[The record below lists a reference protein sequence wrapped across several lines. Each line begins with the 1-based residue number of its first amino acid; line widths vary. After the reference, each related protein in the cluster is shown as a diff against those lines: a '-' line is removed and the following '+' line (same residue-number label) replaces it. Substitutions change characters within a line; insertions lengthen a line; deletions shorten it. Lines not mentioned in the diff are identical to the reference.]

1 MTETS
6 LHPVD
11 LALRAVTTTFEPSRA
26 DFDSAR
32 VMLMEAISSTLPPSR
47 SRIRLLWAAVI
58 ALSMVIAFF
67 LVQTTSTSP
76 AEALVTELAR
86 VVETTDPL
94 VIPDDLFAYTLT
106 EETALG
112 EVEREALDGVEIPH
126 DSLAYGLPQT
136 RETWIGDEGTARLST
151 TYFRPV
157 FFSSADE
164 AAYYAAGL
172 DQQDKIGETVIETQP
187 DASGILDEMDWP
199 TDPAQLEATIRSL
212 VGDTDL
218 VVLETCL
225 KLLRATLIPPQL
237 RTGVL
242 LVVAGLDPE
251 LVDESP
257 DGAGTFSVSFESPE
271 PKRWTFT
278 LDATGHLRFEELIL
292 VDGDPA
298 RGVPPG
304 TAEYTATYTVP
315 RLVDGADLP

>member
-26 DFDSAR
+26 DFELSRVKLMDAVSSA
-32 VMLMEAISSTLPPSR
+32 SSPS
-47 SRIRLLWAAVI
+47 SVRIRIAWATAVALLVVLAVSLI
-58 ALSMVIAFF
+58 
-67 LVQTTSTSP
+67 QTASTSP
-76 AEALVTELAR
+76 AEALITELAE
-86 VVETTDPL
+86 VAEVTDPL
-94 VIPDDLFAYTLT
+94 VIPDDLFAYTQT
-106 EETALG
+106 EATVLM
-112 EVEREALDGVEIPH
+112 EVDPESLEGVEIPH

-136 RETWIGDEGTARLST
+136 RETWMGDEGTARLST

-172 DQQDKIGETVIETQP
+172 DQRDRIGETVTETQP
-187 DASGILDEMDWP
+187 DASGVLDEMDWP
-199 TDPAQLEATIRSL
+199 TDPVELETRIRSL

-218 VVLETCL
+218 EVLETSL
-225 KLLRATLIPPQL
+225 KLLRETLIPPRL
-237 RTGVL
+237 RTAVL
-242 LVVAGLDPE
+242 LVIAGLDLE

-278 LDATGHLRFEELIL
+278 LDATGYLRFEELIL
-292 VDGDPA
+292 VDGDPD

-304 TAEYTATYTVP
+304 TAEYTADYTAP
-315 RLVDGADLP
+315 RLVDSADLP

>member
-32 VMLMEAISSTLPPSR
+32 VKLMEAISSTLPPSR
-47 SRIRLLWAAVI
+47 SRIQPLWAAFI
-58 ALSMVIAFF
+58 ALSLVIAVF

-76 AEALVTELAR
+76 AEALITELAR

-94 VIPDDLFAYTLT
+94 VIPDDLFAYTQT
-106 EETALG
+106 EATVLM
-112 EVEREALDGVEIPH
+112 EVDPESLEGVEIPH
-126 DSLAYGLPQT
+126 GSLAYGLPQT
-136 RETWIGDEGTARLST
+136 RETWMGDEGTARLST

-172 DQQDKIGETVIETQP
+172 DQRDRIGETVTETQP
-187 DASGILDEMDWP
+187 DASGVLDEMDWP
-199 TDPAQLEATIRSL
+199 TDPVELETRIRSL

-218 VVLETCL
+218 EVLETSL
-225 KLLRATLIPPQL
+225 KLLRETLIPPRL
-237 RTGVL
+237 RTAVL
-242 LVVAGLDPE
+242 LVIAGLDLE

-257 DGAGTFSVSFESPE
+257 DGAGTFSVELDESM
-271 PKRWTFT
+271 RLTFT
-278 LDATGHLRFEELIL
+278 LDATGYLRFEELIL
-292 VDGDPA
+292 VDGDPD

-304 TAEYTATYTVP
+304 TAEYTADYTAP
-315 RLVDGADLP
+315 RLVDSADLP